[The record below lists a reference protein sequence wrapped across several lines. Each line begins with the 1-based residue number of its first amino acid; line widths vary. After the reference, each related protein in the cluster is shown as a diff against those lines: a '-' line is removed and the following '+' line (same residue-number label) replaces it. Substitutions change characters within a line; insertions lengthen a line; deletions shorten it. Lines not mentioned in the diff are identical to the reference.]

1 MAHTLDHTAASAGVL
16 NRIWNAIVTMGEN
29 SARAQTV
36 RMLNTVS
43 DDQLDAMG
51 VTRAQM
57 VQRALSAGDM

>member
-1 MAHTLDHTAASAGVL
+1 MAHTLDHSAASAGVL
-16 NRIWNAIVTMGEN
+16 KRIWNAIVTMGEN

-43 DDQLDAMG
+43 DDQLNAMG

>member
-16 NRIWNAIVTMGEN
+16 TRIWNAIVTMGEN

-43 DDQLDAMG
+43 DDQLEAMG